1 MALYLRFLFR
11 FLVILIIQVFII
23 NKIYLSTLLN
33 PNIMVYLVLG
43 LPFNQKP
50 FYLLSVSFAS
60 GLLFDIFLNSP
71 GYCST
76 AALVVAYAR
85 YFYLNN
91 FSRAE
96 ILETNLT
103 PNTQQM
109 GFLGFLVYAGIH
121 SLIFHLIL
129 ATLQSFTVRL
139 MFANLLE
146 ALVSSL
152 GTLAIIML
160 AELLTNKK
168 IQMV

>member
-23 NKIYLSTLLN
+23 NKLYLTTVLN

-50 FYLLSVSFAS
+50 VYLLSVSFAS
-60 GLLFDIFLNSP
+60 GLLFDVFLNSP

-85 YFYLNN
+85 YFYLKN
-91 FSRAE
+91 FSRTE

-109 GFLGFLVYAGIH
+109 GFLGFLVYAAIH
-121 SLIFHLIL
+121 TLIFHLVL
-129 ATLQSFTVRL
+129 ATLQSFSVQL

-146 ALVSSL
+146 ALVSAL
-152 GTLAIIML
+152 GTLSIIML
-160 AELLTNKK
+160 AELLTVKK

>member
-1 MALYLRFLFR
+1 MALYIRFLFR

-23 NKIYLSTLLN
+23 NKLYLTTVLN

-50 FYLLSVSFAS
+50 VNLLAVSFAS
-60 GLLFDIFLNSP
+60 GLLFDVFLNSP

-76 AALVVAYAR
+76 AALVVAYTR
-85 YFYLNN
+85 YFNLKN
-91 FSRAE
+91 FSRTE

-109 GFLGFLVYAGIH
+109 GFLGFLVYAAIH
-121 SLIFHLIL
+121 TLIFHLVL
-129 ATLQSFTVRL
+129 ATLQSFTVQL

-146 ALVSSL
+146 ALVSAL
-152 GTLAIIML
+152 GTLSIIIL
-160 AELLTNKK
+160 AELLTVKK